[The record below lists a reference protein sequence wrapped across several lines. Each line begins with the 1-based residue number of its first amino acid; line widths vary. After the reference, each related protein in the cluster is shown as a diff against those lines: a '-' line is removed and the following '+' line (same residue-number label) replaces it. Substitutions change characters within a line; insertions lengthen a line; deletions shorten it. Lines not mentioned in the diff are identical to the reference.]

1 MHIGGDLKAVVPPRI
16 PFRLNHDLI
25 GPTIGVIRIIC
36 RRPETNV
43 GAAGKIDA
51 QEVVAE
57 DLIATNGVSI
67 VGGTENE
74 NADGAIVCDAV
85 ARAVPGNDVCFSVT
99 GNLVDAAGKLPLL
112 DPVEVGHLLRWS
124 DARVKFVWND
134 FARPGYTGW
143 TDTGIECSRV
153 RIGEERAQRKCRRDR
168 PLNCR
173 NPGYYSRNSARRK
186 KEAEDL
192 RGQFRPVPAFQR
204 ARGRVH
210 FSLMKVQQMGKAGL
224 FSILLIGTAMSLGCR
239 MIASVINLGLTILP
253 VILLISIE
261 DGSEVERIVSVPLD
275 RGEIRQAAAPATPDR
290 PDYSIEVRDA
300 AQSPTGGS
308 ATIVVR
314 HSGVA
319 GEPVFWER
327 VVEVPLHG
335 VVETNV
341 FASLKLTCRIVEPP
355 APGG

>member
-1 MHIGGDLKAVVPPRI
+1 
-16 PFRLNHDLI
+16 
-25 GPTIGVIRIIC
+25 
-36 RRPETNV
+36 
-43 GAAGKIDA
+43 
-51 QEVVAE
+51 
-57 DLIATNGVSI
+57 
-67 VGGTENE
+67 
-74 NADGAIVCDAV
+74 
-85 ARAVPGNDVCFSVT
+85 
-99 GNLVDAAGKLPLL
+99 
-112 DPVEVGHLLRWS
+112 
-124 DARVKFVWND
+124 
-134 FARPGYTGW
+134 
-143 TDTGIECSRV
+143 
-153 RIGEERAQRKCRRDR
+153 
-168 PLNCR
+168 
-173 NPGYYSRNSARRK
+173 
-186 KEAEDL
+186 
-192 RGQFRPVPAFQR
+192 
-204 ARGRVH
+204 
-210 FSLMKVQQMGKAGL
+210 MGKAGL

>member
-1 MHIGGDLKAVVPPRI
+1 M
-16 PFRLNHDLI
+16 
-25 GPTIGVIRIIC
+25 
-36 RRPETNV
+36 
-43 GAAGKIDA
+43 
-51 QEVVAE
+51 
-57 DLIATNGVSI
+57 
-67 VGGTENE
+67 
-74 NADGAIVCDAV
+74 
-85 ARAVPGNDVCFSVT
+85 
-99 GNLVDAAGKLPLL
+99 GNLVDAAGKRPLL
-112 DPVEVGHLLRWS
+112 DPIAVGHLLRWS

-134 FARPGYTGW
+134 SARPGYIGW

-168 PLNCR
+168 PLNRR
-173 NPGYYSRNSARRK
+173 NLGYYSTNSARL
-186 KEAEDL
+186 EEGAEDFH
-192 RGQFRPVPAFQR
+192 GQFRPVPAFPR

-210 FSLMKVQQMGKAGL
+210 FSLMEVQQMGKAGL
-224 FSILLIGTAMSLGCR
+224 FSILLIGTAMSSGCQ
-239 MIASVINLGLTILP
+239 MIGSVINLGLTILP
-253 VILLISIE
+253 MILLISIE

-308 ATIVVR
+308 ATIIVR

-319 GEPVFWER
+319 GEPVLWER

-355 APGG
+355 APGGQARRL